1 MQCKAHAGPLI
12 HSSLI
17 THPFILTRFMLQVEI
32 STVYKKNGRV
42 RKVHH
47 VVYVP
52 DFASARRLI
61 RKLGRFGS
69 LGSDGRPTLKLDSR
83 DLLDM
88 VLNSGEGCHLGSRPH
103 LDALVR
109 SSGLEVGL

>member
-1 MQCKAHAGPLI
+1 
-12 HSSLI
+12 
-17 THPFILTRFMLQVEI
+17 MLQVEI

-52 DFASARRLI
+52 DFACARRLI
-61 RKLGRFGS
+61 KKLERFGK

-88 VLNSGEGCHLGSRPH
+88 VLNSGEGCHLFPPTSGRP
-103 LDALVR
+103 
-109 SSGLEVGL
+109 GLESWARSRALTPSKSVTAI